1 MTRWLE
7 TDTYSNKDISTAV
20 SVGVYTADADRLIL
34 VQVFA
39 DQVAGNG
46 DYVFYVTHQINGAGS
61 SYRMIPITTAA
72 AASGVTAIAAQ
83 SGMIAVRSGDVLT
96 VYLDGL
102 AGDNSTPDTT
112 VRWFELAAL
121 RPTTADRTLGVS
133 AGGVADADVVAISG
147 DATAADN
154 LETMLDGTGG
164 AQLTLKKLT
173 INNTDP
179 TGVGVQVNAY
189 DGAHI
194 EGTNRGVTLQG
205 GSNQALYLLSATAAA
220 TLYIEGPTTG
230 GKGIAISSPS
240 DGSSLPNASGIY
252 IQTEGGHPAILIDFT
267 DPADAIKVVNSDNGN
282 WALDDLI
289 SAINAKTTN
298 LPASPAAVGSPMAL
312 VDDAITAAKFDEST
326 AFPLT
331 QADTGSTAVARTG
344 ADSDTLETL
353 SDQIDGVG
361 AGTGTGT
368 YTDTVTDGV
377 DPLDNVLVQLST
389 DSAGANMAY
398 RAYTGADGVFA
409 MHPDPGTYY
418 VWLELAGYSFTQ
430 GAEVTVT

>member
-7 TDTYSNKDISTAV
+7 TDTHSNKDISTAV

-46 DYVFYVTHQINGAGS
+46 DYELYVTHQINGAGS

-121 RPTTADRTLGVS
+121 RPTTADRTLNVS
-133 AGGVADADVVAISG
+133 AGGVADADAVAIST

-164 AQLTLKKLT
+164 AQLTLKKLV
-173 INNTDP
+173 INNPDAL
-179 TGVGVQVNAY
+179 GVGIAVNAY
-189 DGAHI
+189 NGAYI
-194 EGTNRGVTLQG
+194 EGTNRGMILQG
-205 GSNQALYLLSATAAA
+205 GSNQALFMTSATASETA
-220 TLYIEGPTTG
+220 YIEGPTTG
-230 GKGIAISSPS
+230 GKGLAISSPS
-240 DGSSLPNASGIY
+240 DGSSLPGASAIY
-252 IQTEGGHPAILIDFT
+252 IQTEGGHPGILFDFN
-267 DPADAIKVVNSDNGN
+267 DPADAMKIVNSDNGN
-282 WALDDLI
+282 WVLDDKLFAAATDAAAAVRTELTTELAHLDADVS
-289 SAINAKTTN
+289 SAGSGLTAQETRDAMKLAPT
-298 LPASPAAVGSPMAL
+298 AGAPAAGS
-312 VDDAITAAKFDEST
+312 VDAHLDSL
-326 AFPLT
+326 LT
-331 QADTGSTAVARTG
+331 YGT
-344 ADSDTLETL
+344 
-353 SDQIDGVG
+353 
-361 AGTGTGT
+361 GTGTGT

-398 RAYTGADGVFA
+398 RAYTGADGVFV
-409 MHPDPGTYY
+409 MNPDPGTYY